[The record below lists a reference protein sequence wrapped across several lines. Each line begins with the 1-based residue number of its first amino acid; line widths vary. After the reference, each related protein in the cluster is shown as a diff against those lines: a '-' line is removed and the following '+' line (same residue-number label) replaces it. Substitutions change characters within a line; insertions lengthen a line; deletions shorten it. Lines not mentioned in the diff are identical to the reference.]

1 MDQKRSKWGETM
13 NLAENIVK
21 FRKNR
26 GLTQAQLAEALNM
39 TSAAVSK
46 WETGAAAPDLDTLI
60 ALADYFR
67 VPMDELLG
75 RTLEQPRV
83 VLFAPEKEV
92 EKIALRLLKSYNHQ
106 VLGVAHSLEEMEE
119 LLARL
124 KEQGKHVDKIIMEMV
139 EYSLDKALIK
149 LAELDRRYGCGG
161 LMGGSSASLTKME
174 STLRAMLEPD

>member
-1 MDQKRSKWGETM
+1 MQLGERIYRLRT
-13 NLAENIVK
+13 E
-21 FRKNR
+21 R
-26 GLTQAQLAEALNM
+26 GMSQGDLAEAL
-39 TSAAVSK
+39 SVSRQSVSK

-106 VLGVAHSLEEMEE
+106 VLGVAHSLQEMEE